1 MASVGAKRL
10 KRLFKFIQLG
20 LVDKVRAELDD
31 GVDVSGRSAY
41 GDTTPLAVAVQRG
54 QTEIALLLIDRGADV
69 NARDAWGRTAL
80 YLADER
86 EVAEKLL
93 ASGADVHAR
102 DGTGRTPLH
111 AVCSRSSGD
120 VGLVELL
127 LDSGADANAVDS
139 DGRTAYSH
147 AASVAVRDLLRARGA
162 TGLPGAAGRVLA
174 PTREPAEPGDI
185 DVACG
190 CIGADT
196 VGNVWFAGQQGVLR
210 FDGER
215 AERFRF
221 AESFA
226 VAEITAGSDGVVD
239 FATNWGLLRYCDGE
253 FRLLSSDDTELHD
266 NHILHLATDPTG
278 RVHLLGYED
287 ARSER
292 HVGVFDG
299 TGFSLLR
306 PGTDFPSGLDIQ
318 CVAFAP
324 NGALLLGC
332 EAGYARQSGDEWTV
346 VTEFGDG
353 QILDP
358 TVYAIAVDGDTAWL
372 GTQFGVY
379 RHHQGGFERFET
391 SLATC
396 LCLDGDSLWV
406 GASYGGL
413 SRIRGGALTQYRA
426 DDSALPGDDVQGLA
440 RSSDGTVWVQTD
452 EGVAYVRD
460 GEIHRLVAP
469 PVPAPTPA
477 RTLRSLPDDRLVG
490 REQIPADI
498 VKAFEAAPLESIT
511 ADVLLDLLRPA
522 IGFDLT
528 PATDPPLVGA
538 SKFGGLPDLPD
549 DTKWSR
555 YRHDRYRNLPFLLQL
570 NLADV
575 HPFDLEGLLPTDGM
589 LYLFCDTQPDEIED
603 SRVRYAPA
611 GHGPLRRRELAA
623 DLAERRRQ
631 IDFVAELPEYAM
643 VFTPC
648 WTLPS
653 SEFLTDRIDLT
664 DTDQQTI
671 DALREALAEGLG
683 GEGASS
689 GSRLLGWP
697 DNVQGE
703 FLRDEKEIALL
714 QLDGYRL
721 APEGIHS
728 VFKHWCG
735 DGLIHFV
742 GRRKNLRKR
751 RFGRIAAFMTY
762 T

>member
-1 MASVGAKRL
+1 MAGGAQRL
-10 KRLFKFIQLG
+10 KRLFKYIQLG
-20 LVDKVRAELDD
+20 LVDKVRAVLDD
-31 GVDVSGRSAY
+31 GVDISGRSAP
-41 GDTTPLAVAVQRG
+41 GDTTPLEAAVLRR

-69 NARDAWGRTAL
+69 NAKDARGRTAL
-80 YLADER
+80 HLADQR

-102 DGTGRTPLH
+102 DGTGLTPLH
-111 AVCSRSSGD
+111 AVCCRSSGNA
-120 VGLVELL
+120 GLVELL
-127 LDSGADANAVDS
+127 LDSGADVNAVDS
-139 DGRTAYSH
+139 DGRTAYSY

-174 PTREPAEPGDI
+174 PTREPAEPGDV
-185 DVACG
+185 DVVHG
-190 CIGADT
+190 CVGADT
-196 VGNVWFAGQQGVLR
+196 VGNIWFAGYQGVFRLG
-210 FDGER
+210 GER
-215 AERFRF
+215 AERFGF

-226 VAEITAGSDGVVD
+226 IAEIAAAPDGVVD
-239 FATNWGLLRYCDGE
+239 FATNWGLLRYSDGE
-253 FRLLSSDDTELHD
+253 FRLLSSEDTELHD
-266 NHILHLATDPTG
+266 NHIGHLATDPTG
-278 RVHLLGYED
+278 RVHLLGYEHE
-287 ARSER
+287 RPER
-292 HVGVFDG
+292 HVAVFDG
-299 TGFSLLR
+299 TGFALLR
-306 PGTDFPSGLDIQ
+306 PGTDFPSGLDIK

-324 NGALLLGC
+324 NGAMLLGC
-332 EAGYARQSGDEWTV
+332 EAGYARRSGDAWTV
-346 VTEFGDG
+346 VTQFDDA

-358 TVYAIAVDGDTAWL
+358 TVYAIAVDGDTVWL

-379 RHHQGGFERFET
+379 RHHPGGFERFET
-391 SLATC
+391 GLAQC

-413 SRIRGGALTQYRA
+413 SRIRGGTLTHYGA
-426 DDSALPGDDVQGLA
+426 AGSPLPGDDVQGLA
-440 RSSDGTVWVQTD
+440 RGSDGTVWVHTD
-452 EGVAYVRD
+452 EGVAYLRD

-469 PVPAPTPA
+469 PAPAPAPA
-477 RTLRSLPDDRLVG
+477 RTRRSLPDGRLVG
-490 REQIPADI
+490 RERIPADI
-498 VKAFEAAPLESIT
+498 VEAFEAAPLPGVV

-522 IGFDLT
+522 IGVGLT
-528 PATDPPLVGA
+528 PATAPPLVGA

-549 DTKWSR
+549 DIEWSR
-555 YRHDRYRNLPFLLQL
+555 YRHDRRRNLPFLLQL

-575 HPFDLEGLLPTDGM
+575 HPFDVEGLLPADGM
-589 LYLFCDTQPDEIED
+589 LYLFCDTQPDDIED

-623 DLAERRRQ
+623 DLADRRTQ
-631 IDFVAELPEYAM
+631 IDFVAELPEYPM

-664 DTDQQTI
+664 DADLAAI

-683 GEGASS
+683 GVGAAT

-703 FLRDEKEIALL
+703 FLRDEKEITLL
-714 QLDGYRL
+714 QLDGYGL
-721 APEGIHS
+721 APDDVHA

-742 GRRKNLRKR
+742 GRRKKLRER
-751 RFGRIAAFMTY
+751 RFGHITAFMTY